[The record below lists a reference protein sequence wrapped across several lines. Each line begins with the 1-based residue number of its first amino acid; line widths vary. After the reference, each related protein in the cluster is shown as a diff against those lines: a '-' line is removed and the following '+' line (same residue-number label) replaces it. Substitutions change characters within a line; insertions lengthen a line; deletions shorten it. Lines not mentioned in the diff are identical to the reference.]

1 MREPNLLRP
10 LPLLTG
16 GAVVLVAL
24 VMAHLMIGRSDLGAA
39 DTFRVLT
46 GTSDVRAHEVIVLK
60 YRLPRVLVGM
70 GAGVLLALSGALLQA
85 VIGNPLAEPG
95 TTGVGAG
102 AALGVVVAILAFPH
116 QGSPPLPFS
125 LAAIAS
131 LVGAVVAGALLYLV
145 GRRSLAVAGILL
157 GAILGAVTSLLLV
170 VDAQPMGV
178 VLRWLIG
185 SLNARTQSD
194 WNDLWP
200 WVLVL
205 GVCAL
210 LASSRVNVLSLGD
223 VTATGLGLRTAR
235 TRFVLLM
242 VAVLAAAA
250 AVTAAG
256 AVAFIGLMAP
266 HLARILVGGDYR
278 DLIPVS
284 MVLGAIA
291 LSAADL
297 LAFSITLDLPG
308 SGPAVT
314 GLPVG
319 AVTASLGA
327 PYLIWLVRRE
337 RR

>member
-1 MREPNLLRP
+1 MTRTVGLLI
-10 LPLLTG
+10 G
-16 GAVVLVAL
+16 GIAVLGGLV
-24 VMAHLMIGRSDLGAA
+24 VAHLMIGRSEVGAA
-39 DTFRVLT
+39 DTLRVLT
-46 GTSDVRAHEVIVLK
+46 GTSGIRAHEIIIFR
-60 YRLPRVLVGM
+60 YRLPRVLVGI

-102 AALGVVVAILAFPH
+102 AALGVVVALLAFP
-116 QGSPPLPFS
+116 GRDV
-125 LAAIAS
+125 ATIAS
-131 LVGAVVAGALLYLV
+131 LVGALTAGGVLYLV

-185 SLNARTQSD
+185 SLNARTQPD
-194 WNDLWP
+194 WNALWP
-200 WVLVL
+200 WVVVL
-205 GVCAL
+205 ATAAV
-210 LASSRVNVLSLGD
+210 LASSRVNVLALGD
-223 VTATGLGLRTAR
+223 VTATGLGIRAAP
-235 TRFVLLM
+235 TRFALLM
-242 VAVLAAAA
+242 LAVLATAA

-266 HLARILVGGDYR
+266 HLARTVVGGDYR
-278 DLIPVS
+278 VLIPVS
-284 MVLGAIA
+284 MMIGAVG

-319 AVTASLGA
+319 AVTALLGA
-327 PYLIWLVRRE
+327 PYLIWLVRKDRS
-337 RR
+337 

>member
-10 LPLLTG
+10 LPLLAG
-16 GAVVLVAL
+16 GTVVLVVL

-116 QGSPPLPFS
+116 QDM
-125 LAAIAS
+125 AAIAS
-131 LVGAVVAGALLYLV
+131 LVGAVAAGVLLYLV

-194 WNDLWP
+194 WNALWP

-223 VTATGLGLRTAR
+223 ITATGLGLRTAR

-327 PYLIWLVRRE
+327 PYLIWLVRKE

>member
-10 LPLLTG
+10 LPLLAG
-16 GAVVLVAL
+16 GTVVLVVL
-24 VMAHLMIGRSDLGAA
+24 VMAHLLIGRSDLGAA

-102 AALGVVVAILAFPH
+102 AALGVVVTILAFPH
-116 QGSPPLPFS
+116 QDM
-125 LAAIAS
+125 AAIAS
-131 LVGAVVAGALLYLV
+131 LVGAVIAGVLLYLV

-194 WNDLWP
+194 WNALWP

-205 GVCAL
+205 VVCAL

-284 MVLGAIA
+284 MVLGAIG

-297 LAFSITLDLPG
+297 LAFRITLDLPG

-327 PYLIWLVRRE
+327 PYLIWLVRKE

>member
-10 LPLLTG
+10 LPLLAG
-16 GAVVLVAL
+16 GTVVLVAL
-24 VMAHLMIGRSDLGAA
+24 VMAHLLIGRSDLGAA

-46 GTSDVRAHEVIVLK
+46 GTSETRAHEVIVLK

-102 AALGVVVAILAFPH
+102 AALGVVVTILAFPH
-116 QGSPPLPFS
+116 QDM
-125 LAAIAS
+125 AAIAS
-131 LVGAVVAGALLYLV
+131 LVGAVVAGVLLYLV

-194 WNDLWP
+194 WNALWP

-205 GVCAL
+205 GVSAL

-223 VTATGLGLRTAR
+223 ITATGLGLRTAR
-235 TRFVLLM
+235 
-242 VAVLAAAA
+242 
-250 AVTAAG
+250 
-256 AVAFIGLMAP
+256 
-266 HLARILVGGDYR
+266 
-278 DLIPVS
+278 PVS
-284 MVLGAIA
+284 CC
-291 LSAADL
+291 
-297 LAFSITLDLPG
+297 
-308 SGPAVT
+308 
-314 GLPVG
+314 
-319 AVTASLGA
+319 
-327 PYLIWLVRRE
+327 
-337 RR
+337 

>member
-10 LPLLTG
+10 LPLLAG
-16 GAVVLVAL
+16 GTVVLVVL
-24 VMAHLMIGRSDLGAA
+24 VMAHLLIGRSDLGAA

-116 QGSPPLPFS
+116 QDM
-125 LAAIAS
+125 AAIAS
-131 LVGAVVAGALLYLV
+131 LVGAVAAGVLLYLV

-194 WNDLWP
+194 WNALWP

-205 GVCAL
+205 GVAAL

-284 MVLGAIA
+284 MVLGAIG

-327 PYLIWLVRRE
+327 PYLIWLVRKE

>member
-10 LPLLTG
+10 LPLLAG

-46 GTSDVRAHEVIVLK
+46 GTSEIRAHEVIVLK

-102 AALGVVVAILAFPH
+102 AALGVVVAILAFP
-116 QGSPPLPFS
+116 QQDM
-125 LAAIAS
+125 AAIAS
-131 LVGAVVAGALLYLV
+131 LVGAVAAGVLLYLV

-194 WNDLWP
+194 WNALWP
-200 WVLVL
+200 WVLAL
-205 GVCAL
+205 GASAL

-284 MVLGAIA
+284 MVLGAIG

>member
-10 LPLLTG
+10 LPLLAG

-46 GTSDVRAHEVIVLK
+46 GTSEIRAHEVIVLK

-102 AALGVVVAILAFPH
+102 AALGVVVAMLAFP
-116 QGSPPLPFS
+116 QQDM
-125 LAAIAS
+125 AAIAS
-131 LVGAVVAGALLYLV
+131 LVGAVAAGVLLYLV

-194 WNDLWP
+194 WNALWP
-200 WVLVL
+200 WVLAL
-205 GVCAL
+205 GASAL
-210 LASSRVNVLSLGD
+210 LVSSRVNVLSLGD
-223 VTATGLGLRTAR
+223 ITATGLGLRTAR

-284 MVLGAIA
+284 MVLGAIG

>member
-10 LPLLTG
+10 LPLLAG

-46 GTSDVRAHEVIVLK
+46 GTSEIRAHEVIVLK

-102 AALGVVVAILAFPH
+102 AALGVVVAILAFP
-116 QGSPPLPFS
+116 QQDM
-125 LAAIAS
+125 AAIAS
-131 LVGAVVAGALLYLV
+131 LVGAVAAGVLLYLV

-194 WNDLWP
+194 WNALWP

-205 GVCAL
+205 VVCAL

-223 VTATGLGLRTAR
+223 ITATGLGLRTAR

-284 MVLGAIA
+284 MVLGAIG

-327 PYLIWLVRRE
+327 PYLIWLVRKE

>member
-10 LPLLTG
+10 LPLLAG
-16 GAVVLVAL
+16 GTVVLVVL
-24 VMAHLMIGRSDLGAA
+24 VMAHLLIGRSDLGAA

-46 GTSDVRAHEVIVLK
+46 GTSDARAHEVIVLK

-102 AALGVVVAILAFPH
+102 AALGVVVAILAFP
-116 QGSPPLPFS
+116 QQDM
-125 LAAIAS
+125 AAIAS
-131 LVGAVVAGALLYLV
+131 LVGAVVAGVLLYLV

-194 WNDLWP
+194 WNALWP

-205 GVCAL
+205 VVCAL

-284 MVLGAIA
+284 MVLGAIG

-327 PYLIWLVRRE
+327 PYLIWLVRKE

>member
-1 MREPNLLRP
+1 MREPILLRP
-10 LPLLTG
+10 IPLLAG

-39 DTFRVLT
+39 DTFRVLS
-46 GTSDVRAHEVIVLK
+46 GTSEIRAHEVIVLK

-102 AALGVVVAILAFPH
+102 AALGVVVAILAFPD
-116 QGSPPLPFS
+116 QDM
-125 LAAIAS
+125 AAIAS
-131 LVGAVVAGALLYLV
+131 LVGAVAAGVLLYLV

-194 WNDLWP
+194 WNALWP

-327 PYLIWLVRRE
+327 PYLIWLVRKE

>member
-1 MREPNLLRP
+1 
-10 LPLLTG
+10 
-16 GAVVLVAL
+16 
-24 VMAHLMIGRSDLGAA
+24 MAHLMIGRSELAA
-39 DTFRVLT
+39 GDTFRVLT
-46 GTSDVRAHEVIVLK
+46 GTSGVHAHEVIVLK

-70 GAGVLLALSGALLQA
+70 GAGMLLALSGALLQA
-85 VIGNPLAEPG
+85 IIGNPLAEPG

-102 AALGVVVAILAFPH
+102 AALGVVVAILVFP
-116 QGSPPLPFS
+116 QQDVAAYAS
-125 LAAIAS
+125 LA
-131 LVGAVVAGALLYLV
+131 GAVGAGALLYLI

-170 VDAQPMGV
+170 VDSQPMGV

-194 WNDLWP
+194 WNALWP

-205 GVCAL
+205 TLCGVFG
-210 LASSRVNVLSLGD
+210 SSRVNVLALGE
-223 VTATGLGLRTAR
+223 VTATGLGIRTTR
-235 TRFVLLM
+235 TRCALLM
-242 VAVLAAAA
+242 VAVFAAAA

-278 DLIPVS
+278 SLIPIS
-284 MVLGAIA
+284 MVLGAIS

-319 AVTASLGA
+319 AVTALLGA

-337 RR
+337 RT

>member
-10 LPLLTG
+10 LPLLAG
-16 GAVVLVAL
+16 GTVVLVAL

-46 GTSDVRAHEVIVLK
+46 GTSDVRAQEVIVLK

-95 TTGVGAG
+95 TTGAGAG
-102 AALGVVVAILAFPH
+102 AALGVVVAILAFP
-116 QGSPPLPFS
+116 QQDM
-125 LAAIAS
+125 AAIAS
-131 LVGAVVAGALLYLV
+131 LVGAVVAGVLLYLV

-194 WNDLWP
+194 WNALWP

-205 GVCAL
+205 GVAAL

-223 VTATGLGLRTAR
+223 ITATGLGLRTAP

-284 MVLGAIA
+284 MVLGAIG

>member
-10 LPLLTG
+10 LPLLAG

-102 AALGVVVAILAFPH
+102 AALGVVVAILVFP
-116 QGSPPLPFS
+116 QQDM
-125 LAAIAS
+125 AAIAS
-131 LVGAVVAGALLYLV
+131 LVGAVAAGVVLYLV

-194 WNDLWP
+194 WNALWP

-205 GVCAL
+205 VVCAL

-223 VTATGLGLRTAR
+223 ITATGLGLRTAR

-256 AVAFIGLMAP
+256 TVAFIGLMAP

-327 PYLIWLVRRE
+327 PYLIWLVRKE

>member
-10 LPLLTG
+10 LPLLAG
-16 GAVVLVAL
+16 GTVVLVVL
-24 VMAHLMIGRSDLGAA
+24 VMAHLLIGRSDLGAA

-116 QGSPPLPFS
+116 QDM
-125 LAAIAS
+125 AAIAS
-131 LVGAVVAGALLYLV
+131 LVGAVAAGVLLYLV

-185 SLNARTQSD
+185 SLNARTHSD
-194 WNDLWP
+194 WNALWP

-205 GVCAL
+205 GVAAL

-223 VTATGLGLRTAR
+223 ITATGLGLRTAP

-327 PYLIWLVRRE
+327 PYLIWLVRKE

>member
-10 LPLLTG
+10 LPLLAG
-16 GAVVLVAL
+16 GAVVLVVL
-24 VMAHLMIGRSDLGAA
+24 VMAHLLIGRSDLGAA

-46 GTSDVRAHEVIVLK
+46 GTSDARAHEVIVLK

-102 AALGVVVAILAFPH
+102 AALGVVVAILAFP
-116 QGSPPLPFS
+116 QQDM
-125 LAAIAS
+125 AAIAS
-131 LVGAVVAGALLYLV
+131 LVGAVVAGVLLYLV

-194 WNDLWP
+194 WNALWP

-205 GVCAL
+205 GVAAL

-223 VTATGLGLRTAR
+223 ITATGLGLRTAP

-284 MVLGAIA
+284 MVLGAIG

>member
-10 LPLLTG
+10 LPLLAG
-16 GAVVLVAL
+16 GAVVLVTL
-24 VMAHLMIGRSDLGAA
+24 VMAHLLIGRSDLGAA

-85 VIGNPLAEPG
+85 VVGNPLAEPG

-102 AALGVVVAILAFPH
+102 AALGVVVAILAFP
-116 QGSPPLPFS
+116 QQDM
-125 LAAIAS
+125 AAIAS
-131 LVGAVVAGALLYLV
+131 LVGAVAAGVVLYLV

-194 WNDLWP
+194 WNALWP
-200 WVLVL
+200 WLLVLV
-205 GVCAL
+205 VCAL

-223 VTATGLGLRTAR
+223 TTATGLGLRTAR

-284 MVLGAIA
+284 MVLGAIG

>member
-1 MREPNLLRP
+1 MREPNPLRP
-10 LPLLTG
+10 LPLLAG
-16 GAVVLVAL
+16 GAVVLVTL
-24 VMAHLMIGRSDLGAA
+24 VMAHLLIGRSDLGAA

-102 AALGVVVAILAFPH
+102 AALGVVVAILAFP
-116 QGSPPLPFS
+116 QQDM
-125 LAAIAS
+125 AAIAS
-131 LVGAVVAGALLYLV
+131 LVGAVAAGVLLYLV

-194 WNDLWP
+194 WNALWP

-205 GVCAL
+205 VVCAL

-223 VTATGLGLRTAR
+223 ITATGLGLHTAR

-284 MVLGAIA
+284 MMLGAIA

-327 PYLIWLVRRE
+327 PYLIWLVRKE

>member
-10 LPLLTG
+10 LPLLAG

-46 GTSDVRAHEVIVLK
+46 GTSEIRAHEVIVLK

-102 AALGVVVAILAFPH
+102 AALGVVVAILAFP
-116 QGSPPLPFS
+116 QQDM
-125 LAAIAS
+125 AAIAS
-131 LVGAVVAGALLYLV
+131 LVGAVAAGVLLYLV

-194 WNDLWP
+194 WNALWP
-200 WVLVL
+200 WVLAL
-205 GVCAL
+205 GASAL

-223 VTATGLGLRTAR
+223 ITATGLGLSTAR

-284 MVLGAIA
+284 MVLGAIG

-327 PYLIWLVRRE
+327 PYLIWLARRE